1 MTWQSAKADG
11 RERAAAILAQ
21 LGPDPRGAVV
31 PLSEYQTADDFAA
44 ILGGEE
50 AAGWS
55 HAYHAMV
62 NRAVVRELK
71 RAGVEVLP
79 VPMRAAEYLPWL
91 RRYGVPNCPE
101 LRAQYVGIVATGALG
116 HTPPLFP
123 PTS

>member
-1 MTWQSAKADG
+1 MTWQSAKAHA
-11 RERAAAILAQ
+11 RERAAAIIAR

-31 PLSEYQTADDFAA
+31 PLSEYPTAEDFAA

-50 AAGWS
+50 EAGWP
-55 HAYHAMV
+55 HTYHAMV

-91 RRYGVPNCPE
+91 HRYGVPNCPE
-101 LRAQYVGIVATGALG
+101 LRAQYVGLVAAGAL
-116 HTPPLFP
+116 HRTPPLLP